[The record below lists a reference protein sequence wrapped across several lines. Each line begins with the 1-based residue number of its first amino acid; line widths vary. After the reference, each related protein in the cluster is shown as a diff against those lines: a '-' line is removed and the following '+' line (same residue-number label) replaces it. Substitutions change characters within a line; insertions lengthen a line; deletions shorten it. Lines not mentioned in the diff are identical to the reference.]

1 VSLIGYGAYRT
12 PWYICTPKS
21 HSGVLGFLVLFLFFC
36 YSGQRRPA
44 LYLTRG
50 HYTFVDLLGLALI
63 VALFFCPLYLIVT
76 FIMGEYDADKL
87 EQNEIDKSTKEDE

>member
-1 VSLIGYGAYRT
+1 
-12 PWYICTPKS
+12 
-21 HSGVLGFLVLFLFFC
+21 
-36 YSGQRRPA
+36 
-44 LYLTRG
+44 
-50 HYTFVDLLGLALI
+50 VDLLGLALI